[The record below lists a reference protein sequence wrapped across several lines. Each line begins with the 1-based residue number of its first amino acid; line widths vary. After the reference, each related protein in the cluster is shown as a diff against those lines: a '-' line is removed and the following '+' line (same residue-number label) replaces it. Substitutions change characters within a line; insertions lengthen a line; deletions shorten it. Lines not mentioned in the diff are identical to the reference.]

1 MQFVGQFGDCEFLQF
16 DDAGFIAGEPLSQ
29 LMAGRSFFSFH
40 LAESFDEEHKR
51 GRVVSVGLE
60 LVEALLQFGVVEL
73 VVMFVEEGGVGEG
86 GCVEAGESH

>member
-16 DDAGFIAGEPLSQ
+16 DDVAFISREPLSQ
-29 LMAGRSFFSFH
+29 LVAGRSFFSFH

-60 LVEALLQFGVVEL
+60 LLEALLQLGVVEL
-73 VVMFVEEGGVGEG
+73 VVMFIEEGGVGEG